1 MKIFTFAMLCA
12 TALLFTSCSKDDAT
26 VTPPNSTTAVSEY
39 WMPTAAGSRIILEEV
54 SVTKMGSVTM
64 DSSVRSTTM
73 TMMPG
78 TKTTLDGK
86 SALIIQNIGSSK
98 SVLDTSYSYLVLTA
112 ESMVMYDDSLK
123 AEDATVQLKAPLTV
137 GNNWLLR
144 SMDTVRCTIQS
155 VTETVVTPAG
165 TFQNCIRVRALPP
178 FGEDVTATSDFYFAK
193 GVGVVKYEVLATGD
207 VGGFTYTMRVL
218 STLKSKSF

>member
-54 SVTKMGSVTM
+54 SVTRMGSVTM

-78 TKTTLDGK
+78 TKTC
-86 SALIIQNIGSSK
+86 
-98 SVLDTSYSYLVLTA
+98 
-112 ESMVMYDDSLK
+112 
-123 AEDATVQLKAPLTV
+123 
-137 GNNWLLR
+137 LLY
-144 SMDTVRCTIQS
+144 
-155 VTETVVTPAG
+155 
-165 TFQNCIRVRALPP
+165 
-178 FGEDVTATSDFYFAK
+178 TSDAAD
-193 GVGVVKYEVLATGD
+193 E
-207 VGGFTYTMRVL
+207 
-218 STLKSKSF
+218 